1 MTTKAEVESSLVE
14 ARDQQAWSVRYQI
27 DGEDETKTCLIFADS
42 ANDAE
47 EEFRKLNDIDYL
59 QKHVDR
65 NLEHM
70 EQIDYEIL
78 GVFEWDE
85 M

>member
-14 ARDQQAWSVRYQI
+14 ARDQQAWAIRYQI
-27 DGEDETKTCLIFADS
+27 DGEDETKTCLMFAES

-47 EEFRKLNDIDYL
+47 HEFRKLNDTDYL
-59 QKHVDR
+59 QENADR

-70 EQIDYEIL
+70 EQIEYEIL
-78 GVFEWDE
+78 GVFEWGE